1 MDIPGTLAR
10 LVERQDLDREE
21 SHALFLA
28 IMSGDVSPAQ
38 MGALLTALRM
48 KGETTAEVAGAAS
61 AMRALS
67 ARVEVDAPNL
77 VDTCGTGG
85 SGAKLFNV
93 STASAFAAAAA
104 GAHVAKHGNRK
115 ASSQSGSADVLEAA
129 GANIQLTPE
138 QIAHCVREVGVGF
151 MFAQAHHPAMRHVG
165 PVRADLKLR
174 TLFNVLGPMTNP
186 AGARRQVVGV
196 FNAAW
201 QQTMAEVLQMLGTEH
216 ALVVHSGGLDEIGLA
231 GPTRVVEVRGD
242 AIDTYEISP
251 EDFGIASG
259 PTDALTADSV
269 DTSLALVRQSLR
281 EPDSRAADLV
291 ALNAGAAIYA
301 SGVATTFANGVL
313 MAQDAIASGLAQE
326 KLTEFVRITSLMA
339 EE

>member
-10 LVERQDLDREE
+10 LVERQDLDRDE

-28 IMSGDVSPAQ
+28 IMSGDATPAQ

-48 KGETTAEVAGAAS
+48 KGETTAEVAGAAG
-61 AMRALS
+61 AMRTLS
-67 ARVEVDAPNL
+67 ARVDVEVPNL

-165 PVRADLKLR
+165 PVRAELKLR

-186 AGARRQVVGV
+186 AGARRQVIGV
-196 FNAAW
+196 FDAAW
-201 QQTMAEVLQMLGTEH
+201 QQTMAEVLQILGTEH
-216 ALVVHSGGLDEIGLA
+216 ALIVHSGGLDEIGLA
-231 GPTRVVEVRGD
+231 GPSRVVEVRGN
-242 AIDTYEISP
+242 AIDTYEIRP
-251 EDFGIASG
+251 GDFGIASG
-259 PTDALTADSV
+259 ATDELTADSV

-301 SGVATTFANGVL
+301 SGVATTLANGVL

>member
-1 MDIPGTLAR
+1 MDIPGTLTR

-28 IMSGDVSPAQ
+28 IMSGDVTPAQ

-48 KGETTAEVAGAAS
+48 KGETVAEVAGAAA

-67 ARVEVDAPNL
+67 ARVDVDVPNL

-129 GANIQLTPE
+129 GANIQRDPE

-165 PVRADLKLR
+165 PVRAELKLR

-186 AGARRQVVGV
+186 AGARRQVIGV
-196 FNAAW
+196 FDAAW
-201 QQTMAEVLQMLGTEH
+201 QQTMAEVLRMLGTEH

-231 GPTRVVEVRGD
+231 APTRVVEVRGD

-259 PTDALTADSV
+259 ATDALTADSV
-269 DTSLALVRQSLR
+269 ESSLALVRQSLR
-281 EPDSRAADLV
+281 EPDSRAADVV

-339 EE
+339 EA

>member
-196 FNAAW
+196 FDAAW